1 MENLLKFTKNINN
14 LKGNKN
20 MLKSFVISL
29 AKKYVISS
37 LNDLLEKN
45 KSNVEKIC
53 VKISYWIEKLSLII
67 ELLKK
72 INERCSAGNIDNE
85 EVDQTV
91 NEIEKLIQ
99 EF

>member
-1 MENLLKFTKNINN
+1 
-14 LKGNKN
+14 
-20 MLKSFVISL
+20 MLKSLVINL
-29 AKKYVISS
+29 AKKYIISAI
-37 LNDLLEKN
+37 NDLLEKN

-72 INERCSAGNIDNE
+72 INARCSDGNLNDQ
-85 EVDQTV
+85 EVDKTV
-91 NEIEKLIQ
+91 EEIEKIVK

>member
-1 MENLLKFTKNINN
+1 
-14 LKGNKN
+14 

-29 AKKYVISS
+29 AKKYIISAI
-37 LNDLLEKN
+37 NDLLEKN
-45 KSNVEKIC
+45 KSNVGKIC

-72 INERCSAGNIDNE
+72 INARCSDGNIDDK

-91 NEIEKLIQ
+91 NEIEKIVK

>member
-1 MENLLKFTKNINN
+1 MI
-14 LKGNKN
+14 
-20 MLKSFVISL
+20 KSLVISL
-29 AKKYVISS
+29 AKKYIISS

-53 VKISYWIEKLSLII
+53 VKISYLIEKLSLLI
-67 ELLKK
+67 ELFKK
-72 INERCSAGNIDNE
+72 INSRCSDGKLDDK

-91 NEIEKLIQ
+91 DEIEKIIK

>member
-1 MENLLKFTKNINN
+1 
-14 LKGNKN
+14 

-37 LNDLLEKN
+37 LNDLLDKN
-45 KSNVEKIC
+45 KENVGYICEKIN
-53 VKISYWIEKLSLII
+53 YWTTKLSLII

-72 INERCSAGNIDNE
+72 INSRCSDGNLDNE
-85 EVDQTV
+85 EVDKTV
-91 NEIEKLIQ
+91 DEIETLIK

>member
-1 MENLLKFTKNINN
+1 
-14 LKGNKN
+14 
-20 MLKSFVISL
+20 MLKSLVISL
-29 AKKYVISS
+29 AKKYIISS

-45 KSNVEKIC
+45 KSNVGKIC
-53 VKISYWIEKLSLII
+53 EKISYCIEKLSLII

-72 INERCSAGNIDNE
+72 INARCSDGNLNDQ

-91 NEIEKLIQ
+91 NEIEKIVK

>member
-1 MENLLKFTKNINN
+1 MI
-14 LKGNKN
+14 
-20 MLKSFVISL
+20 KSLIISL
-29 AKKYVISS
+29 AKKYIISS

-45 KSNVEKIC
+45 KSNVGYICEKIN
-53 VKISYWIEKLSLII
+53 YWTTKLTVII

-72 INERCSAGNIDNE
+72 ISNRCSDGKIDDQ

-91 NEIEKLIQ
+91 DEIETLIR

>member
-1 MENLLKFTKNINN
+1 
-14 LKGNKN
+14 
-20 MLKSFVISL
+20 MLKSLIISL
-29 AKKYVISS
+29 AKKYIISS

-53 VKISYWIEKLSLII
+53 VKINYWTTKLSLLI

-72 INERCSAGNIDNE
+72 ISNRCSDGKLDDE
-85 EVDQTV
+85 EVDKTV
-91 NEIEKLIQ
+91 DEIEQIIQ